1 MAFRDQLLPA
11 SLDGVPF
18 LYKDTSSPMG
28 RRTTVYEFPD
38 RDEPFVEDLGRL
50 ARRFSLQ
57 ALVLEPDYFIKRDA
71 LIEVLER
78 EGPYT
83 LIHPTRG
90 ELQVRTVGPIEM
102 TETVSE
108 GGMASW
114 RLTFVEAGSAE
125 EVLRLPD
132 TSSRVALAADR
143 VLDELGKNTKI
154 SILDAIQDAIQGVI
168 NGIEDANSKL
178 RAVNGKIQAKMNTI
192 ESLTQAIDSFEDGLS
207 DLLNTPQQL
216 VNQFSGLTA
225 SVLNLINT
233 AAGIG
238 DAVPENTIPLDFDRP
253 NTLLD
258 AWRLLDEFAV
268 TDPEPPDT
276 TPQRKQEATNQ
287 DAVEEMVKVS
297 ALAETSRQMALLDLD
312 SADQAQAIRTEL
324 TEAFDDIGDD
334 DNTEDGLFEAL
345 QDLRNEI
352 ANHLQQVAQDLP
364 VVSLVTPAN
373 TIPALV
379 LAYNLYTDAE
389 QDLDIV
395 ARNNIKEPGFIP
407 GGAEIEVLST
417 NA

>member
-1 MAFRDQLLPA
+1 MGFRDQLLPA

-18 LYKDTSSPMG
+18 LYKDTSNSLG

-50 ARRFSLQ
+50 ARRFSLE

-71 LIEVLER
+71 LLEVLER

-83 LIHPTRG
+83 LVHPTRG
-90 ELQVRTVGPIEM
+90 ELQVRTDGPIEM
-102 TETVSE
+102 SERVAE
-108 GGMASW
+108 GGSATF
-114 RLTFVEAGSAE
+114 RLTFVEAGEPE
-125 EVLRLPD
+125 ELIRLPD

-143 VLDELGKNTKI
+143 VLDDLGANTKI

-168 NGIEDANSKL
+168 NGIENANSTL
-178 RAVNGKIQAKMNTI
+178 RRVNGKIQSKLNTI
-192 ESLTQAIDSFEDGLS
+192 ESLTQAIDSFEDGIS
-207 DLLNTPQQL
+207 DLLNTPQAL

-258 AWRLLDEFAV
+258 VWRILDDFAV
-268 TDPEPPDT
+268 EDPEPPDT

-312 SADQAQAIRTEL
+312 SANQAQAIRTEL
-324 TEAFDDIGDD
+324 TTAFDEIGDD
-334 DNTEDGLFEAL
+334 PNTEDQLFESL

-352 ANHLQQVAQDLP
+352 ANHLQRVAQDLP
-364 VVSLVTPAN
+364 VVSLITPAN

-379 LAYNLYTDAE
+379 LAYSLYTDAN

-395 ARNNIKEPGFIP
+395 RRNNVKEPGFIP